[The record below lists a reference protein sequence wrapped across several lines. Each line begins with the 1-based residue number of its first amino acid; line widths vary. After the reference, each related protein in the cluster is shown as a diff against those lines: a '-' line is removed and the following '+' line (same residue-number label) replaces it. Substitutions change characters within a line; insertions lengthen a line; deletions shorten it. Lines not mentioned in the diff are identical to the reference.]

1 MIIISTKCFKQ
12 CIQKLGWWFY
22 YVKGLANET
31 CKTWFRYQE
40 ISLRVKTVTFACATQ
55 WFCYKVIIIIITTVL
70 WVVII
75 PLTTI
80 SISISSSVLA
90 VLTVFFEIRN
100 EKVVAITSL
109 IEMMKGCFILYE
121 ILLVKITMVEFLP
134 LLSSFST
141 STRRNLVEELLKA
154 IASRST
160 ARNMKQLLIAWKCVK
175 IYTPST
181 KKFTKYWCNNH
192 LRDSVYFISLNKDTK
207 RMS

>member
-1 MIIISTKCFKQ
+1 MGSNYTTYNHFHLYQ
-12 CIQKLGWWFY
+12 F
-22 YVKGLANET
+22 
-31 CKTWFRYQE
+31 FRTRCPD
-40 ISLRVKTVTFACATQ
+40 SL
-55 WFCYKVIIIIITTVL
+55 L
-70 WVVII
+70 WDKKWKRCGDNK
-75 PLTTI
+75 
-80 SISISSSVLA
+80 
-90 VLTVFFEIRN
+90 FDWNDE
-100 EKVVAITSL
+100 
-109 IEMMKGCFILYE
+109 ILYE
-121 ILLVKITMVEFLP
+121 ILLVKITVAEFLP

-160 ARNMKQLLIAWKCVK
+160 ARNMKQLLIAWKRVK